1 MARIQDNSRF
11 NTANNYQNQK
21 HTGLHSTGF
30 GRAQSFAPDLEP
42 MLPEGTSH
50 WTNSKANGNMIAADT
65 NSKFALPSTVNGI
78 SIDPQTGIP
87 QNSFFGNQA
96 AAPMAQQ
103 PTQMIPMVFMPMT
116 NSNNTGMPTTASSF
130 PMSNNPMA
138 NTVMQMMSMMQ
149 SMIGMMM
156 QFLQGNMGGTQ
167 TQGTGTTTGTDT
179 TTATAGSTTGA
190 DATTNPDGTGT
201 TTGEDTTTG
210 TDGTAATGDCNNPC
224 NGTNTDGTTTGA
236 DGTGTDDGTNTDG
249 STPGTDNTGTPGE
262 TPTGAD
268 GTGTDNTNTGTDAD
282 GLTDAQ
288 KEALKA
294 NPGAALDPHADIDR
308 DKNFHDENLTERA
321 EDGLDDHDRAIV
333 HLWGR
338 QIISAGKQ
346 DGGILLNVEGNVDHT
361 FTTEEHKV
369 ADDLIAKDKAKYG
382 GITGKSLDEEFFKI
396 MQKMHPG
403 VTLNTAKWM
412 DTPVNFATGP
422 VNMISDVGDLQKQ
435 TGLSE
440 FDQGVLR
447 LWGHDP
453 LMNGG
458 KIDGSVL
465 AYTVGNPNALDNIA
479 NAGNKDKTE
488 DIDIDNIATGL
499 LKADLT
505 QDGVRNGDSLSF
517 AFGRVL
523 DKVYLGKT
531 DDNMANVQKNAETK
545 ATAAKR
551 TPTQIAGDVAKGMKQ
566 AATDTAQIIKDHPF
580 LSASAV
586 AAAAAAGTVCPFLGG
601 LAIGGA
607 GIAAGQ
613 KLLNSNKGN
622 TDNN

>member
-1 MARIQDNSRF
+1 MARIHDNPRF
-11 NTANNYQNQK
+11 NTTNNYQNQK
-21 HTGLHSTGF
+21 PAGLHSAGF
-30 GRAQSFAPDLEP
+30 VRVSSFAADLKP
-42 MLPEGTSH
+42 MLPEGTSN
-50 WTNSKANGNMIAADT
+50 WTNSKANGDMVEADT
-65 NSKFALPSTVNGI
+65 TSGFALPSTVNGV

-87 QNSFFGNQA
+87 QNSFFGNQTA
-96 AAPMAQQ
+96 ATTTQQ
-103 PTQMIPMVFMPMT
+103 PTMLLPMVFMPIG
-116 NSNNTGMPTTASSF
+116 NSNNTGMPATANSF
-130 PMSNNPMA
+130 PMSNNPMV

-156 QFLQGNMGGTQ
+156 QFMQGNMGGTP
-167 TQGTGTTTGTDT
+167 TQGTDGTSTDATGTD
-179 TTATAGSTTGA
+179 GSTTGA
-190 DATTNPDGTGT
+190 DATSGTNGT
-201 TTGEDTTTG
+201 T
-210 TDGTAATGDCNNPC
+210 ATGGCNNPC
-224 NGTNTDGTTTGA
+224 NGTNTGETTTGTDDGTNTGGSTTGA
-236 DGTGTDDGTNTDG
+236 DGTGTDGSTTGTN
-249 STPGTDNTGTPGE
+249 
-262 TPTGAD
+262 
-268 GTGTDNTNTGTDAD
+268 AD
-282 GLTDAQ
+282 GLTPEEQA
-288 KEALKA
+288 AIKA
-294 NPGAALDPHADIDR
+294 NPGAALHPHADLSR
-308 DKNFHDENLTERA
+308 DKNFHDESLTERTA
-321 EDGLDDHDRAIV
+321 DGLDDHDRAII

-346 DGGILLNVEGNVDHT
+346 DGGILLNVEGNVNHT
-361 FTTEEHKV
+361 FTAEEHKV
-369 ADDLIAKDKAKYG
+369 ADDLIAQDKAKYG

-403 VTLNTAKWM
+403 VTLNTAKWLN
-412 DTPVNFATGP
+412 TPVNFATGP
-422 VNMISDVGDLQKQ
+422 VNMISDVSNLQKQ

-479 NAGNKDKTE
+479 NGGNPDKTE
-488 DIDIDNIATGL
+488 DVDIDNIATGL

-505 QDGVRNGDSLSF
+505 QDGVRNGDSLSY

-531 DDNMANVQKNAETK
+531 DDNMTNVQKNAETK
-545 ATAAKR
+545 AAAAKR

-586 AAAAAAGTVCPFLGG
+586 AAAAAAGSVCPFLGG

-613 KLLNSNKGN
+613 KLLNSNKESI
-622 TDNN
+622 DNN